1 MMAPHPLDRPVWS
14 MLTKRQAHL
23 ATGDGRALR
32 IDRGYGV
39 FGVAADTGAEAQA
52 ALAALIPAGEEL
64 WIVEGEAW
72 PLPDGTREVKRAVL
86 AQMVA
91 AGAPPPARPGE
102 PDIIALGEDDAA
114 EMAALADHAK
124 PGPWGPTT
132 HRYGPFFGIRE
143 SGREN
148 GRLLAMAG
156 QRMLMPGMAEVSGVS
171 TWDDCRGR
179 GYARALI
186 GHVMRAMVARGETPF
201 LHSYADNAGA
211 IALYESLGFRIRRQV
226 HVLVI
231 ARNGTRAEFKPVA
244 KTGA

>member
-1 MMAPHPLDRPVWS
+1 MTTHPLDRPVWN
-14 MLTKRQAHL
+14 MLTGRQAHL
-23 ATGDGRALR
+23 ATGDARALR

-39 FGVAADTGAEAQA
+39 FGVAADTGAEAQT
-52 ALAALIPAGEEL
+52 ALAALIPAGEAL
-64 WIVEGEAW
+64 WIVEGERW
-72 PLPDGTREVKRAVL
+72 PLPAGTREVKRAVL
-86 AQMVA
+86 TQMVA
-91 AGAPPPARPGE
+91 EGAPPPARPGE
-102 PDIIALGEDDAA
+102 PDIVALGEDDAA
-114 EMAALADHAK
+114 EMAALADHAQ

-143 SGREN
+143 N

-156 QRMLMPGMAEVSGVS
+156 QRILLPGMAEVSGVS
-171 TWDDCRGR
+171 TWEDCRGR

-186 GHVMRAMVARGETPF
+186 GHVMRDMTMRGEQPF

-231 ARNGTRAEFKPVA
+231 SQ
-244 KTGA
+244 

>member
-1 MMAPHPLDRPVWS
+1 MTPAHPLDRPVWS
-14 MLTKRQAHL
+14 MLTGRQAHL
-23 ATGDGRALR
+23 AEGDGPALR

-39 FGVAADTGAEAQA
+39 FGVAADAGDEAQA
-52 ALAALIPAGEEL
+52 ALAVLVPDDGEL
-64 WIVEGEAW
+64 WIVEGEPW
-72 PLPDGTREVKRAVL
+72 PVPTGAREVKRAVL

-91 AGAPPPARPGE
+91 EGAPPAPRDGE
-102 PDIIALGEDDAA
+102 PAILALGEDDAP

-124 PGPWGPTT
+124 PGPWGPST

-143 SGREN
+143 K

-156 QRMLMPGMAEVSGVS
+156 QRILVPGMAEVSGVA
-171 TWDDCRGR
+171 TWEDCRGR
-179 GYARALI
+179 GLARTLI

-211 IALYESLGFRIRRQV
+211 IGLYETLGFRIRREV

-231 ARNGTRAEFKPVA
+231 AK
-244 KTGA
+244 

>member
-1 MMAPHPLDRPVWS
+1 MTPAHPLDRPVWS
-14 MLTKRQAHL
+14 MLTGRQAHL
-23 ATGDGRALR
+23 AEGDGLALR

-39 FGVAADTGAEAQA
+39 FGVAADAGDEAQA
-52 ALAALIPAGEEL
+52 ALAVLVPDDGEL
-64 WIVEGEAW
+64 WIVEGEPW
-72 PLPDGTREVKRAVL
+72 PVPAGAREVKRAVL

-91 AGAPPPARPGE
+91 EGAPPAPRDGGPA
-102 PDIIALGEDDAA
+102 ILALGEDDAP

-124 PGPWGPTT
+124 PGPWGPST

-143 SGREN
+143 K

-156 QRMLMPGMAEVSGVS
+156 QRILVPGMAEVSGVA
-171 TWDDCRGR
+171 TWEDCRGR
-179 GYARALI
+179 GLARTLI

-211 IALYESLGFRIRRQV
+211 IGLYETLGFRIRREV

-231 ARNGTRAEFKPVA
+231 AK
-244 KTGA
+244 